1 MHTLYHS
8 LSEVY
13 EAMYQ
18 TFINYQEEFDFY
30 SAILTRYRC
39 RSILELGCGT
49 GNLARRFIEKGFS
62 YTGLDLSDDMLRLA
76 KKNNPQGYFVKGDM
90 THFELP
96 SRFDAVILT
105 GRTSSYL
112 VTNKNFYDALTAI
125 NKALHPGG
133 ITCFDY
139 IDANKFIPLIAKD
152 GIMVHNA
159 SAGNKLFHRLSNWN
173 INFSQSW
180 TIDWHSVYYEKTETG
195 TPVKI
200 GEDQSTIRAFCK
212 DEVTLLLQL
221 TGFKPKETIP
231 RPTYA
236 FDTFV
241 TVAQK

>member
-1 MHTLYHS
+1 MHNLYHA

-18 TFINYQEEFDFY
+18 TFINYEQEFDFY
-30 SAILTRYRC
+30 SAILSSYR
-39 RSILELGCGT
+39 SHHVLEIGCGA
-49 GNLARRFIEKGFS
+49 GSLARCFIEKGYG
-62 YTGLDLSDDMLRLA
+62 YTGMDLSDDMLRLA
-76 KKNNPQGYFVKGDM
+76 QKNNPQGHFVKGDM
-90 THFELP
+90 THFDLP
-96 SRFDAVILT
+96 ARFDAVIMT
-105 GRTSSYL
+105 GRTTSYL
-112 VTNKNFYDALTAI
+112 VTNKNFYDALMAI
-125 NKALHPGG
+125 GKALKPGG
-133 ITCFDY
+133 IVCFDF

-159 SAGNKLFHRLSNWN
+159 SAGNKHFHRLSNWN

-180 TIDWHSVYYEKTETG
+180 TIDWNSVYYEKTENG

-212 DEVTLLLQL
+212 DEIGLLLQL
-221 TGFKPKETIP
+221 TGFTSREMIP